1 MADDEPVGGVHAHRL
16 LISFPMH
23 NFFSDCVFFFGVS
36 GLGFYCLSNPI
47 YTRLMLH
54 LAGGL
59 AWICENHALTPFPLF
74 VSPIVLYMLRVLD
87 DLCDLIDTIASV
99 RCLGLLFCWFDFS
112 VFSSVQLGP
121 GQKCASH
128 VFLSPFFY

>member
-1 MADDEPVGGVHAHRL
+1 
-16 LISFPMH
+16 
-23 NFFSDCVFFFGVS
+23 
-36 GLGFYCLSNPI
+36 
-47 YTRLMLH
+47 MLH

-59 AWICENHALTPFPLF
+59 AWIYENHALTPFPLF

-99 RCLGLLFCWFDFS
+99 RCLGLLFCCFDFS